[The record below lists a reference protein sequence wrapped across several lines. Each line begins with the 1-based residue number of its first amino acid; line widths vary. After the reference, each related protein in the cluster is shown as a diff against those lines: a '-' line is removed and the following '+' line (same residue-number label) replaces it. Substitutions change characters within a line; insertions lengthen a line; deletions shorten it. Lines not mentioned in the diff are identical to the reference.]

1 MIVLD
6 THAWVW
12 WVSESEQLSGPA
24 REAIEQAADLGV
36 SVMSC
41 WEVAMLVAKGRLG
54 LSLDVGDWIDK
65 ALSRPKVRLLPLDPA
80 TAVASTRLP
89 GEFHQ
94 DPVDRI
100 LAATCFRRGV
110 PLLSTDRRI
119 REWRH
124 IRVIW

>member
-1 MIVLD
+1 VIVLD

-12 WVSESEQLSGPA
+12 WVAESPKLSSPA
-24 REAIEQAADLGV
+24 RAAIGEAPALGV

-54 LSLDVGDWIDK
+54 LSVDVSEWIEN
-65 ALSRPKVRLLPLDPA
+65 ALARPRVRLLPLDPV

-89 GEFHQ
+89 GEFHD

-100 LAATCFRRGV
+100 LAATCLQRGL
-110 PLLSTDRRI
+110 PLVTRDRRI
-119 REWRH
+119 HKWRQ
-124 IRVIW
+124 IQVIW